1 MWLLNME
8 YFPWV
13 ALVLG
18 LILGSFYN
26 VCVFRY
32 LAEESIVSPGSHCPK
47 CGHVLSWWENIPLLS
62 YLLLLGRCRK
72 CKVHISLQYPIVE
85 LLSGLWALGLA
96 FKFGPS
102 MVWVLFMVIGGI
114 LIVASFI
121 DFEAY
126 ILPDILT
133 LPGAVIALAGA
144 YFILRPAL
152 GVPTLEQSV
161 IGALSGAGVF
171 LLLQR
176 LFRKLKGREGLGTG
190 DIKLM
195 LMIGA
200 LAGWMALPIIIII
213 SAVSALVASLF
224 YMFRSKG
231 QALQTMVPF
240 GPFLSLGLMLYILF
254 GHLYWQLLLAQ

>member
-1 MWLLNME
+1 MWVLDMT
-8 YFPWV
+8 YFPWA

-18 LILGSFYN
+18 LVLGSFYN
-26 VCVFRY
+26 VCVYRY
-32 LAEESIVSPGSHCPK
+32 LAEESIVRPGSHCPK
-47 CGHVLSWWENIPLLS
+47 CGHMLSWWENIPLIS

-72 CKVHISLQYPIVE
+72 CKVRISPRYPFVE

-96 FKFGPS
+96 LKFGPG
-102 MVWVLFMVIGGI
+102 MVWLLYMVIGGI

-133 LPGAVIALAGA
+133 LPGAAIALAGA

-152 GVPTLEQSV
+152 GVPTLSQSV
-161 IGALSGAGVF
+161 IGALAGAGVF

-176 LFRKLKGREGLGTG
+176 VFRKLKGREGLGTG

-195 LMIGA
+195 LLIGA
-200 LAGWMALPIIIII
+200 LAGWMALPVIIIV
-213 SAVSALVASLF
+213 SAVTALFASLF
-224 YMFRSKG
+224 YMMRSKSE
-231 QALQTMVPF
+231 ALQTMVPF

-254 GHLYWQLLLAQ
+254 GHLYWRMLLPH